1 MIGDHNHPAVF
12 LFSFNVVENIYSAFT
27 RQIDVEHSHM
37 WIQLIYENRCFIVAA
52 CRMKVRRIKIL
63 REDRDYPLNVA
74 NIIVNDQDQ
83 MFQCELIV

>member
-1 MIGDHNHPAVF
+1 MIGDHNYPAVF
-12 LFSFNVVENIYSAFT
+12 LFSFDVVENIYSAFA
-27 RQIDVEHSHM
+27 RQIDVEHGHM

-52 CRMKVRRIKIL
+52 CRMKVCRIKIL